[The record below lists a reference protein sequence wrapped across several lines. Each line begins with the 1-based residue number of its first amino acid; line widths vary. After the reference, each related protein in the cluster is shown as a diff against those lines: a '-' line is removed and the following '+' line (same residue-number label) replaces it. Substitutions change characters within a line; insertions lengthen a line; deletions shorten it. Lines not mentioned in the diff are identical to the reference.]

1 MTIIIIKIITKIS
14 LKIKENEK
22 NIYIKTKSKEN
33 LDMIYNIEI
42 DIENKE
48 EKILNNK
55 ADISE
60 ILETVNKEFNNDVIK
75 KLEKEIP
82 YKKEMDLINQK
93 IEMTKKDFVSF
104 EVDSKIKTSKELEE
118 QQNKIRKQIE
128 ELKYKL
134 NEINKAEDINKIK
147 NDFEILRLDNNK
159 FLSGEIIEEFE
170 MIYIHQKRIL
180 NQKIKD
186 EEKLNELKKQAKEEE
201 LRIKREEK
209 LKKDKEK
216 MQEFRNRNK
225 EDLFIVEDYIKKDI
239 GKVSKEIEKLNKM
252 LKKDRNKKSFPL
264 FKSIFSNT
272 LRFGVTLLPLG
283 LFKNKSLGNLLS
295 MVLLNNKIR
304 TMRNVVKKQDVK
316 YLDVELLLDNIKKNS
331 DITKKNITIC
341 DDSLYQLVY
350 LKEEF
355 LKEYE
360 NYIGIEEVSQTLN
373 KIEVL
378 ENTLVKQKEKLANAK
393 EELNKMKVKIKN
405 N

>member
-1 MTIIIIKIITKIS
+1 
-14 LKIKENEK
+14 
-22 NIYIKTKSKEN
+22 
-33 LDMIYNIEI
+33 
-42 DIENKE
+42 
-48 EKILNNK
+48 
-55 ADISE
+55 
-60 ILETVNKEFNNDVIK
+60 
-75 KLEKEIP
+75 
-82 YKKEMDLINQK
+82 
-93 IEMTKKDFVSF
+93 
-104 EVDSKIKTSKELEE
+104 
-118 QQNKIRKQIE
+118 
-128 ELKYKL
+128 
-134 NEINKAEDINKIK
+134 
-147 NDFEILRLDNNK
+147 
-159 FLSGEIIEEFE
+159 

-304 TMRNVVKKQDVK
+304 T
-316 YLDVELLLDNIKKNS
+316 I
-331 DITKKNITIC
+331 
-341 DDSLYQLVY
+341 
-350 LKEEF
+350 
-355 LKEYE
+355 
-360 NYIGIEEVSQTLN
+360 
-373 KIEVL
+373 
-378 ENTLVKQKEKLANAK
+378 A
-393 EELNKMKVKIKN
+393 
-405 N
+405 